1 MFSLVV
7 FKNSPYSCFY
17 YDKYMIDFQF
27 FVINTSKEA
36 RIFVKANVV
45 FIENNYHHNTLH
57 IFLLFSSGTSVDYL
71 FDKKSLVPPDFRICK
86 YKLIIIVHLR
96 CNVIVYIL
104 RLQDITTFSILRHR
118 NNILRIKQTDYNN
131 KHHET
136 DYKNKHFIQLYY

>member
-1 MFSLVV
+1 MLLYILSAVHVYKVMFSLVV

-17 YDKYMIDFQF
+17 YDKYMIGFQF

-104 RLQDITTFSILRHR
+104 RLQDII
-118 NNILRIKQTDYNN
+118 Q
-131 KHHET
+131 
-136 DYKNKHFIQLYY
+136 HFLYYVTEIIFYV